1 MVVPIFAVLPE
12 FVKPGAPNNQSRVE
26 LHSIRPEAGI
36 LKVFLESFEISL
48 NSHIGQVRHYMSDHF
63 ERTVLSQAKAF
74 LDRLNRMPTIGVSGD
89 IFIDALDS
97 NLQSGAAIGKQVRQ
111 MRLLAEV
118 RSCFNC
124 DANTL
129 RSTLLRELD
138 GFLMGCGDVTAQSIM
153 QIFNEVVPVLF
164 V

>member
-1 MVVPIFAVLPE
+1 
-12 FVKPGAPNNQSRVE
+12 
-26 LHSIRPEAGI
+26 
-36 LKVFLESFEISL
+36 
-48 NSHIGQVRHYMSDHF
+48 
-63 ERTVLSQAKAF
+63 
-74 LDRLNRMPTIGVSGD
+74 MPTIGVSGD

-153 QIFNEVVPVLF
+153 
-164 V
+164 